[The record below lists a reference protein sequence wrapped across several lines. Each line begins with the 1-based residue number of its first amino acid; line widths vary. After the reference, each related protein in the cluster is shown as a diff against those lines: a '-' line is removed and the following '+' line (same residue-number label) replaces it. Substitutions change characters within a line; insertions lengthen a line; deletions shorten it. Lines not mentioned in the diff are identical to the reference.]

1 LKVGI
6 FILKISKMIPK
17 SAIAIFATLLVA
29 IEAKSSQDLIGERLK
44 GFHDHFTSQAN
55 VIKDAGINT
64 DKIMNSLSAQ
74 LKSLLQDAVKE
85 MNDLEAENKR
95 LNGELEKVTTE
106 CHNALKQCKSMVED
120 LGRKAIELQHQL
132 DAEKKTT
139 ASLKKEIQDLK
150 QDNADCQDANK
161 KLTEKNKVLEDD
173 KEKLDEENGK
183 LKTDLAECK
192 TVSAKYETDLAK
204 CETDSAKC
212 KKDLEALGK
221 VCHDGLLE
229 CKSNLEDIGE
239 KWVKC
244 DKDLKDCTGHQK
256 TCSECITKNKDL
268 TEKLGKC
275 ETQLKKSETEN
286 EILQNE
292 RDKYLV
298 DLEVCRGGW
307 EKVNGRYVKHF
318 SDQKVTWSEAKASCE
333 ERNSKLLM
341 VKDDVTQEWTK
352 KIHTPVWI
360 GATDQGHEGDWKWVD
375 GSSVDKTKKSKH
387 WGAGEPDSGL
397 GLVEEDCLAT
407 GFELL
412 WIHHGQ
418 WADEVCKSK
427 FTFVCE
433 LPKV

>member
-120 LGRKAIELQHQL
+120 IGAKAIDLQHQL

-139 ASLKKEIQDLK
+139 ASLK
-150 QDNADCQDANK
+150 DANK
-161 KLTEKNKVLEDD
+161 KLTEKNKVLQDD
-173 KEKLDEENGK
+173 KEKLDVENGK

-192 TVSAKYETDLAK
+192 TDSAKCKTDLAK

-212 KKDLEALGK
+212 KPDLAKCKKDLEELGK
-221 VCHDGLLE
+221 VCHAGLLE
-229 CKSNLEDIGE
+229 CKSNLKDIGE
-239 KWVKC
+239 KLVKC
-244 DKDLKDCTGHQK
+244 NQDLKDCKKLK
-256 TCSECITKNKDL
+256 TCPDCK
-268 TEKLGKC
+268 EKLGECDK
-275 ETQLKKSETEN
+275 QLKDSKTEN
-286 EILQNE
+286 KILQNE
-292 RDKYLV
+292 RDKCHV
-298 DLEVCRGGW
+298 DLEVCRGGIGW

>member
-1 LKVGI
+1 
-6 FILKISKMIPK
+6 MIPK
-17 SAIAIFATLLVA
+17 TAFVIFATLLVA

-64 DKIMNSLSAQ
+64 DKIMNSLSAS

-85 MNDLEAENKR
+85 MNDLE
-95 LNGELEKVTTE
+95 GKVTGTQEELNAERTKTE
-106 CHNALKQCKSMVED
+106 TLQKENGGLKTENDQ
-120 LGRKAIELQHQL
+120 
-132 DAEKKTT
+132 
-139 ASLKKEIQDLK
+139 LKKEKEDL
-150 QDNADCQDANK
+150 QTEIAECQGKTEKLTQVNK
-161 KLTEKNKVLEDD
+161 KLTEDNKNLARI
-173 KEKLDEENGK
+173 NGD
-183 LKTDLAECK
+183 LKRDL
-192 TVSAKYETDLAK
+192 TK
-204 CETDSAKC
+204 CEEEYEALKKLCYDSLKECQDNLKYLGDKLVKC
-212 KKDLEALGK
+212 NKDL
-221 VCHDGLLE
+221 D
-229 CKSNLEDIGE
+229 
-239 KWVKC
+239 KC
-244 DKDLKDCTGHQK
+244 DKDLDKSNKDLDKSKKDLDNCRRAK
-256 TCSECITKNKDL
+256 TCPDLIAKNKDL
-268 TEKLGKC
+268 TEKLVAC
-275 ETQLKKSETEN
+275 ETQQEKLEKEVQKLEKEN
-286 EILQNE
+286 QILQNE
-292 RDKYLV
+292 KDNCHV

-318 SDQKVTWSEAKASCE
+318 NDQKVTWSEAKASCE
-333 ERNSKLLM
+333 ERNAKLLM